1 MEHSEFFQKHEII
14 GSSLL
19 FLHDR
24 RHASCWLIDFAK
36 TDTLPDDIKITH
48 KKNWEVGN
56 HEDGYLIGLNN
67 IIELFTAVAKEMD
80 KQGSD
85 QSSSESSG

>member
-1 MEHSEFFQKHEII
+1 MEHSEFFKSHEII

-24 RHASCWLIDFAK
+24 KHASCWLIDFAK
-36 TDTLPDDIKITH
+36 TGTLPNEIKITH

-67 IIELFTAVAKEMD
+67 IIDLFSAVATEME
-80 KQGSD
+80 KQ
-85 QSSSESSG
+85 ESSISDSSG